1 VVAVS
6 VCVGRFHQATL
17 DGDGHAGHLVLS
29 MVTVVLMF
37 AAMAFGAAAFGLR
50 FHLNTIATIVI
61 AIGLLRTQKES
72 ASRHRP
78 DRVAQQPKSA

>member
-1 VVAVS
+1 VLAA
-6 VCVGRFHQATL
+6 GGGTL
-17 DGDGHAGHLVLS
+17 ADTGHLVLS
-29 MVTVVLMF
+29 VVTIVLMF

-50 FHLNTIATIVI
+50 FHLYTIATIVI

-78 DRVAQQPKSA
+78 DRVAQQPKLRLG